1 MLPNMRNKAPQ
12 NEWFN
17 DLPSCNSQVQ
27 KFKIRM
33 HSVRDSN
40 EDPLTAGTCH
50 LPTLSLCFL
59 SSSLLHAKG
68 WVELG
73 KFLRPLIRASSLE
86 SHLTLTAPSKSLCPY
101 VVKVWGKN
109 SICKKEWASTANRTI
124 ISWGLFSDNASL
136 CYTMEN
142 FEQCRNVLSEEYT
155 FRNEFPLLK
164 IHLVCFY
171 LIMSRRIFESSP
183 NDLEMCC

>member
-12 NEWFN
+12 NERFN
-17 DLPSCNSQVQ
+17 DLPSSNSQVQ

-109 SICKKEWASTANRTI
+109 SICKKEWASTANSELLSPGASFLTMLHSVILWRTLN
-124 ISWGLFSDNASL
+124 SVE
-136 CYTMEN
+136 M
-142 FEQCRNVLSEEYT
+142 
-155 FRNEFPLLK
+155 
-164 IHLVCFY
+164 CFQKNI
-171 LIMSRRIFESSP
+171 L
-183 NDLEMCC
+183 LEMNFPY